1 MINNVSS
8 YSQHLQALGGSLL
21 PYVSANPSNPFQGVV
36 RVNGTDM
43 EVFDGHSWMKIH
55 QSAATIGLNRDAED
69 AITWA
74 IKRMDEERQWA
85 ELAKEN
91 KAVKIAL
98 DNLEQARQQLAVTAQ
113 LAREYDTETTS

>member
-8 YSQHLQALGGSLL
+8 YSRHIQATGGSSI
-21 PYVSANPSNPFQGVV
+21 PYVSANMSNPIQGMV

-43 EVFDGHSWMKIH
+43 EIFDGHSWMKMH
-55 QSAATIGLNRDAED
+55 QGSATIGLNRDAED

-74 IKRMDEERQWA
+74 IERMKEEQAWA
-85 ELAKEN
+85 ELAEKN
-91 KAVKIAL
+91 AAVKIAL
-98 DNLEQARQQLAVTAQ
+98 DNLEQARQRLSVTAQ

>member
-8 YSQHLQALGGSLL
+8 YSQHLQASGGSLL
-21 PYVSANPSNPFQGVV
+21 PYVSANMSNPIQGMV

-74 IKRMDEERQWA
+74 IKRMDEKRQWA

>member
-8 YSQHLQALGGSLL
+8 YSQYLQASGGSLL
-21 PYVSANPSNPFQGVV
+21 PYVSANMSNPIQGMV

>member
-8 YSQHLQALGGSLL
+8 YSQHLQASGGSLL
-21 PYVSANPSNPFQGVV
+21 PYVSANMSNPIQGMV

-43 EVFDGHSWMKIH
+43 EVFDGHSWIKIH

-74 IKRMDEERQWA
+74 IERMKQEQAWA
-85 ELAKEN
+85 KLAEN
-91 KAVKIAL
+91 NAAVKIAL
-98 DNLEQARQQLAVTAQ
+98 DNLEQARQQVDIIAK